1 MLLINLYPVI
11 YAGWQSL
18 RDGSLI
24 DAGDFVGLQNYAD
37 VLTDPTFWAAARFT
51 VVFTLV
57 GVFGSW
63 FVGLALA
70 LLLKTRFPVK
80 NTFKLLLLLP
90 WVVPV
95 VVSATAWNWLVA
107 TPQSPLP
114 ILAEAL
120 GLGNVLFL
128 ADPLLA
134 KITVCVFKVWISF
147 PFMMM
152 MMAAAL
158 ESVDN
163 NVYEAAK
170 VDGASKWN
178 DTHEHHLADDLAIDL
193 HQLDPDD
200 HLLRERLPHDLPA
213 DRRRTGEC
221 HADAGRAFLR
231 HGVPELPDRPRC
243 GDRLPDDSRP
253 DRDLRRLVPANQEGA
268 DPMTTVEIS
277 ESHDATDAHLG
288 AEPTKAEPEP
298 RGSWGKFVLV
308 LVITA
313 VVLIPV
319 LAVVVLSLQPSLGST
334 STATFTLE
342 NFVNIFSQTDV
353 LIWLRNSMVTTLAT
367 VLVSVA
373 VAAPAGYVLSRGRSR
388 LISGFS
394 LVLFIV
400 QALPFVTAVIPLFIL
415 FANLGLV
422 DTLTGI
428 TIIFV
433 GFTMSVAI
441 WMMAAYY
448 DSIPINLE
456 EAAWMDGCSV
466 FGGFLRV
473 VLRNS
478 LPGIL
483 STAIFAFLVAWN
495 DYLVP
500 LVFLRS
506 SEKFTF
512 PVGLQS
518 FFQQNSTNWG
528 LVMAVAVMM
537 MLPPVILFAALNRY
551 FSVGGIGGSLA
562 GA

>member
-1 MLLINLYPVI
+1 VTT
-11 YAGWQSL
+11 A
-18 RDGSLI
+18 
-24 DAGDFVGLQNYAD
+24 
-37 VLTDPTFWAAARFT
+37 T
-51 VVFTLV
+51 V
-57 GVFGSW
+57 
-63 FVGLALA
+63 
-70 LLLKTRFPVK
+70 
-80 NTFKLLLLLP
+80 
-90 WVVPV
+90 
-95 VVSATAWNWLVA
+95 
-107 TPQSPLP
+107 
-114 ILAEAL
+114 
-120 GLGNVLFL
+120 
-128 ADPLLA
+128 
-134 KITVCVFKVWISF
+134 
-147 PFMMM
+147 
-152 MMAAAL
+152 
-158 ESVDN
+158 
-163 NVYEAAK
+163 
-170 VDGASKWN
+170 
-178 DTHEHHLADDLAIDL
+178 
-193 HQLDPDD
+193 
-200 HLLRERLPHDLPA
+200 
-213 DRRRTGEC
+213 
-221 HADAGRAFLR
+221 
-231 HGVPELPDRPRC
+231 
-243 GDRLPDDSRP
+243 
-253 DRDLRRLVPANQEGA
+253 
-268 DPMTTVEIS
+268 S
-277 ESHDATDAHLG
+277 ESADGTYSRIG
-288 AEPTKAEPEP
+288 APTPKADPEP

-313 VVLIPV
+313 LVLVPI
-319 LAVVVLSLQPSLGST
+319 LAVVVLSLQPALGST
-334 STATFTLE
+334 STAKFTLE

-353 LIWLRNSMVTTLAT
+353 LTWLRNSMLVTLVT

-400 QALPFVTAVIPLFIL
+400 QALPIVTAVIPLFIL
-415 FANLGLV
+415 FAALGLV

-428 TIIFV
+428 MIIYV
-433 GFTMSVAI
+433 GSTMSVAI

-506 SEKFTF
+506 SENFIF

-518 FFQQNSTNWG
+518 FFQQNATNWG

-562 GA
+562 GQ